1 MSLQATLLDTLL
13 GSSIGTNWKTLLVDR
28 DYQVPVSDLIQKRDK
43 VESVKYSV
51 GQPMGALS
59 SWAMLALT
67 HHLLVM

>member
-1 MSLQATLLDTLL
+1 VSLQATLLDTLL

>member
-1 MSLQATLLDTLL
+1 VSLQATLLDTLL
-13 GSSIGTNWKTLLVDR
+13 GSSIGQHWKTLLVDR
-28 DYQVPVSDLIQKRDK
+28 EYQVPDSELIRKRDK
-43 VESVKYSV
+43 VPFVKYSV